1 MNDDIPPL
9 LPPDQMPPIRSQ
21 HDLYLH
27 WRALMGPLGFSE
39 RLLWISFVGRDG
51 AMLPHLTQIADLP
64 TYPGIAV
71 VDNLMEVC
79 QRELWESVERGSVA
93 MLLSRPGQ
101 APLTDS
107 DRAWARALVTAADR
121 ADLPLHP
128 VHLANDEA
136 LRVFAP
142 DGLVRMS

>member
-1 MNDDIPPL
+1 
-9 LPPDQMPPIRSQ
+9 
-21 HDLYLH
+21 
-27 WRALMGPLGFSE
+27 
-39 RLLWISFVGRDG
+39 
-51 AMLPHLTQIADLP
+51 MLPHLTQIADLP

-121 ADLPLHP
+121 SIGAFP
-128 VHLANDEA
+128 AGQSC
-136 LRVFAP
+136 RVSVSSTAS
-142 DGLVRMS
+142 G